1 MIDNNV
7 NHQINHSAVVW
18 STVWFLSINTYVCMC
33 ACKCI
38 AWWCPL
44 QLWCCPHSSS
54 ECSKSQ
60 ALLPCPTGK
69 PDHCCRQHFI
79 IWSTYVPGDTL
90 GSAHYSWQAQESLF
104 IPCSDLI
111 SVCLCGFYLAFN
123 VKLICPE
130 RYKLI
135 QSNWKG
141 CAACCDPREVKK
153 QSDRVVEVWFSEARR
168 THGKLKRGWKR
179 WQILDVR
186 QSSVTTVKGCWFR
199 SG

>member
-1 MIDNNV
+1 MIDNSV
-7 NHQINHSAVVW
+7 NHQINHSSVVW
-18 STVWFLSINTYVCMC
+18 STVWFLSINACMC
-33 ACKCI
+33 TCVCVCVCVCVSKCI
-38 AWWCPL
+38 ARCPP

-69 PDHCCRQHFI
+69 PDHRCRQHFI

-90 GSAHYSWQAQESLF
+90 GSLPYSWQAQESIF

-111 SVCLCGFYLAFN
+111 SVCLCVFCLAFI

-130 RYKLI
+130 RYKCTE
-135 QSNWKG
+135 SNWKG
-141 CAACCDPREVKK
+141 CEPCCDPREVKK
-153 QSDRVVEVWFSEARR
+153 QSDRVVEVWSSEVRR
-168 THGKLKRGWKR
+168 THGKLK
-179 WQILDVR
+179 
-186 QSSVTTVKGCWFR
+186 